1 MDPAPHR
8 KAAGDRKDDGER
20 TTRLLIV
27 RIERERWGG
36 EIGVV
41 KKIAIVV
48 DKAQSLA
55 AVNGNIAWLKF
66 TILLRN

>member
-8 KAAGDRKDDGER
+8 KAARDRKDDGER

-27 RIERERWGG
+27 RIERERWGC

-66 TILLRN
+66 TIFL